1 MKYKLTEQLEIYQA
15 RAYFEMLINEGA
27 NIEIKK
33 VRAKRTL
40 KQNSYFHVVITIFA
54 MELGYTIVEAK
65 TMLKRMYS
73 NAEPSMVYQKKGY
86 KFLRS
91 TTTMDTKELTNFI
104 EWIRNYAATE
114 AGIYIPT
121 SEEYLI
127 NQYNIDKKIEQNKK
141 YL

>member
-1 MKYKLTEQLEIYQA
+1 
-15 RAYFEMLINEGA
+15 
-27 NIEIKK
+27 
-33 VRAKRTL
+33 
-40 KQNSYFHVVITIFA
+40 

-104 EWIRNYAATE
+104 EWIRNYAATD
-114 AGIYIPT
+114 GCIYIPT

-127 NQYNIDKKIEQNKK
+127 NQYNIDKQIEQNKK

>member
-1 MKYKLTEQLEIYQA
+1 MKYDLRNTIEINQCELQLTKLIE
-15 RAYFEMLINEGA
+15 EGA
-27 NIEIKK
+27 KIELKK
-33 VRAKRTL
+33 IRGKRTL

-54 MELGYTIVEAK
+54 MELGYTIEEAK

-104 EWIRNYAATE
+104 EWIRNYAAID

-127 NQYNIDKKIEQNKK
+127 NQYNIDKQIEQNKQ

>member
-1 MKYKLTEQLEIYQA
+1 MKYDFNNSIDATSAKLYLNK
-15 RAYFEMLINEGA
+15 LIEEGA
-27 NIEIKK
+27 KVELKK
-33 VRAKRTL
+33 IRGKRTL

-54 MELGYTIVEAK
+54 MELGYTIEEAK

-73 NAEPSMVYQKKGY
+73 NSEPSMVYQKKGY

-104 EWIRNYAATE
+104 EWIRNYAAID

-127 NQYNIDKKIEQNKK
+127 NQYNIDKQIEQNKQ

>member
-1 MKYKLTEQLEIYQA
+1 MKYDLTNSIDATSAQLYLDKLIE
-15 RAYFEMLINEGA
+15 EGA
-27 NIEIKK
+27 KIELKK
-33 VRAKRTL
+33 IRGKRTL

-54 MELGYTIVEAK
+54 MELGYTIEEAK

-73 NAEPSMVYQKKGY
+73 NAEPSMIYQKKGY

-104 EWIRNYAATE
+104 EWIRNYAATD

-127 NQYNIDKKIEQNKK
+127 NQFNIDKQIEQNKQ

>member
-1 MKYKLTEQLEIYQA
+1 MKYDLRNTIEINQCELQLTKLIE
-15 RAYFEMLINEGA
+15 EGA
-27 NIEIKK
+27 KVELKK
-33 VRAKRTL
+33 IRGKRTL

-54 MELGYTIVEAK
+54 MELGYTIEEGK

-104 EWIRNYAATE
+104 EWIRNYAARE

-127 NQYNIDKKIEQNKK
+127 NQYSIDKQIEQNKQ

>member
-1 MKYKLTEQLEIYQA
+1 MKYDLTNSIDAASAQLYLNKLIE
-15 RAYFEMLINEGA
+15 EGA
-27 NIEIKK
+27 KVELKK
-33 VRAKRTL
+33 IRGKRTL

-54 MELGYTIVEAK
+54 MELGYTIEEAK

-73 NAEPSMVYQKKGY
+73 NAETSMVYQKKGY

-91 TTTMDTKELTNFI
+91 TTTMDTKELTYFI
-104 EWIRNYAATE
+104 EWIRNYAATD

-127 NQYNIDKKIEQNKK
+127 NQYNIDKQIEQNKQ

>member
-1 MKYKLTEQLEIYQA
+1 
-15 RAYFEMLINEGA
+15 
-27 NIEIKK
+27 
-33 VRAKRTL
+33 
-40 KQNSYFHVVITIFA
+40 

-91 TTTMDTKELTNFI
+91 TTTMNTKELTCFI

-127 NQYNIDKKIEQNKK
+127 NQYNIDKQIEQNKQ

>member
-1 MKYKLTEQLEIYQA
+1 MKYDLTNSIDANSAQLYLNKLIE
-15 RAYFEMLINEGA
+15 EGA
-27 NIEIKK
+27 KIELKK
-33 VRAKRTL
+33 IRGKRTL

-54 MELGYTIVEAK
+54 MELGYTIEEAK

-73 NAEPSMVYQKKGY
+73 NSEPSMVYQKKGY

-104 EWIRNYAATE
+104 EWIRNYAAID

-127 NQYNIDKKIEQNKK
+127 NQYNIDKQIEQNKQ